1 MTFITITN
9 DQLKILKQEI
19 QDNIEWL
26 ETTDFSLEVE
36 CIAIENLEVILS
48 TFLKRKIKLTLE

>member
-26 ETTDFSLEVE
+26 STTEDDEVE
-36 CIAIENLEVILS
+36 CIGVENLEVILS
-48 TFLKRKIKLTLE
+48 KFLKKEIKLTLE